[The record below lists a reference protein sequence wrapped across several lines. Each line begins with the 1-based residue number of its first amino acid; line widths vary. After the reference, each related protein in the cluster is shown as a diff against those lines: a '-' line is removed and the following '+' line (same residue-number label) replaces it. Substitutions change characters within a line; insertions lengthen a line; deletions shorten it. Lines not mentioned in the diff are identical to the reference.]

1 MEDQFEAAQK
11 QLESLTE
18 RPTNE
23 ELLNIYGLYKQAT
36 LGDNLQR
43 KPGMFDQKGQYK
55 WKAWTSRKGMSTEE
69 AMTAYVEVVDELL
82 GKYEHA

>member
-1 MEDQFEAAQK
+1 MEDQFETAQNR
-11 QLESLTE
+11 LESLTE

-55 WKAWTSRKGMSTEE
+55 WKAWTSRKGMTAEE
-69 AMTAYVEVVDELL
+69 AKLAYVELVDELL
-82 GKYEHA
+82 GKYTHA